1 MANKTFKTRYQLAC
15 DTYENWHSQN
25 PVLLNKEPV
34 IVVIPT
40 STGAVQQEPAV
51 MMKVGNGT
59 DHFDDLPWSSALA
72 ADVYDWAKQD
82 TKPTYSASEITGL
95 DDYISGQIKDTDTQ
109 YQVVAVGGT
118 GFKLQSKPK
127 TGGEWSDV
135 GSTITITY
143 TLEEGSE
150 NGTLTFNG
158 QSVKVHGLGTAAYT
172 DSSAYDASGAAAGVE
187 SKLTGTAED
196 QSSSIT
202 IYGAKKYAE
211 EKASAAQSAAQ
222 SYADGKVE
230 EAKTALIGSDDDTGT
245 NDTIKGAKKYTDAQ
259 IAAKIAA
266 VYKPGGS
273 VAFVQLAG
281 LLSAENEGKVYN
293 LTDEF
298 TTDDSF
304 VDGSGKKYPA
314 GTNVVCI
321 DTGSDAFKWDIM
333 SGFIDLSPYD
343 TADEAAAK
351 VAAAKQ
357 EAISAAEQDATTKAN
372 AAKSEANSYTDG
384 QIGAAKTE
392 LIGSEDGVTANTIKG
407 AVKESKEYADGLN
420 STMDGRVNAVEGAI
434 ANKIDASAVSQ
445 IGKTGKLTDAI
456 LDDGDYIILDGGD
469 AAYLASLG

>member
-15 DTYENWHSQN
+15 DTYSNWYTQN
-25 PVLLNKEPV
+25 PVLLDKEPA
-34 IVVIPT
+34 VVIIPA
-40 STGAVQQEPAV
+40 STGAVRQEPAV
-51 MMKVGNGT
+51 MIKIGNGS
-59 DHFDDLPWSSALA
+59 DHFNDLPWFSGIA
-72 ADVYDWAKQD
+72 ADVYDWAKQE
-82 TKPTYSASEITGL
+82 TKPAYSAEEISGI
-95 DDYISGQIKDTDTQ
+95 DDYISGKIDDTDTQ
-109 YQVVAVGGT
+109 YQIVQVGDT
-118 GFKLQSKPK
+118 EFKLQSKPK
-127 TGGEWSDV
+127 GGDWSDS
-135 GSTITITY
+135 GQTITITY
-143 TLEEGSE
+143 TLEEGNE

-158 QSVKVHGLGTAAYT
+158 QAVKVHGLGTAAYT

-196 QSSSIT
+196 QSSFIT

-211 EKASAAQSAAQ
+211 EKAAAAQSAAQ

-230 EAKTALIGSDDDTGT
+230 EAKAALIGSDDDTGT
-245 NDTIKGAKKYTDAQ
+245 NDTIKGAKKYTDVQ

-273 VAFVQLAG
+273 VAFAQLAG

-298 TTDDSF
+298 TADDSF

-392 LIGSEDGVTANTIKG
+392 LIGSEDGVTSSTIKG